1 LFETTM
7 FSVLRFGVSIAAEG
21 DMFALLHD
29 FRFAVRRLRQTP
41 AFSLTVILTLA
52 LGLGATTAI
61 FSLVEGILLRPL
73 PFKDAD
79 RLVLLGD
86 HLGNSPGIGVTA
98 VEIATYAKATSAF
111 SSMGA
116 TAPAH
121 FELSGDNTFGGEPAE
136 IPGGRLAASV
146 FPTLG
151 VEPILGRVFNQQEE
165 HAAKPL
171 AVISY
176 ANSIRSLV

>member
-1 LFETTM
+1 MRGGRMHAL
-7 FSVLRFGVSIAAEG
+7 VQNLRFT
-21 DMFALLHD
+21 
-29 FRFAVRRLRQTP
+29 FRQLRRTP
-41 AFSLTVILTLA
+41 AFTLTVVLTLA

-86 HLGNSPGIGVTA
+86 HLGNSPSIGVTA
-98 VEIATYAKATSAF
+98 VEIATYAKGTSAF

-121 FELSGDNTFGGEPAE
+121 FELSGDTPFGGEPAE
-136 IPGGRLAASV
+136 ISAGRLGASV

-151 VEPILGRVFNQQEE
+151 
-165 HAAKPL
+165 
-171 AVISY
+171 
-176 ANSIRSLV
+176 

>member
-1 LFETTM
+1 M
-7 FSVLRFGVSIAAEG
+7 P
-21 DMFALLHD
+21 ALLRD

-121 FELSGDNTFGGEPAE
+121 FELSGGTPFAWRAGGNPCRTVGRKRISDARRSTDFGP
-136 IPGGRLAASV
+136 SV
-146 FPTLG
+146 
-151 VEPILGRVFNQQEE
+151 
-165 HAAKPL
+165 
-171 AVISY
+171 
-176 ANSIRSLV
+176 

>member
-1 LFETTM
+1 MDAGFVGFEPFRLKRQYLV
-7 FSVLRFGVSIAAEG
+7 FSGFGVSIAPEEH
-21 DMFALLHD
+21 MLALLHD
-29 FRFAVRRLRQTP
+29 FRFVVRRLRQTP

-98 VEIATYAKATSAF
+98 GEIATYGKATSGF
-111 SSMGA
+111 SSMGG

-121 FELSGDNTFGGEPAE
+121 FELSGDTSGGEPAE
-136 IPGGRLAASV
+136 ISAGRLAASV
-146 FPTLG
+146 
-151 VEPILGRVFNQQEE
+151 
-165 HAAKPL
+165 
-171 AVISY
+171 
-176 ANSIRSLV
+176 

>member
-1 LFETTM
+1 M
-7 FSVLRFGVSIAAEG
+7 P
-21 DMFALLHD
+21 ALLHD

-86 HLGNSPGIGVTA
+86 HLGNSSGIGVTA
-98 VEIATYAKATSAF
+98 VEIATYGKATSAF

-136 IPGGRLAASV
+136 IPAGRLAASV
-146 FPTLG
+146 FLTLG
-151 VEPILGRVFNQQEE
+151 RSCLMPAMILSVEALPIFWI
-165 HAAKPL
+165 
-171 AVISY
+171 VISVDLRPSTRTMFVCGGNPSRTN
-176 ANSIRSLV
+176 ATSRM

>member
-1 LFETTM
+1 M
-7 FSVLRFGVSIAAEG
+7 FSDFRVSMAPEEN
-21 DMFALLHD
+21 MLALLRD

-41 AFSLTVILTLA
+41 IFSLTVILTLA

-121 FELSGDNTFGGEPAE
+121 FELSGGTPFGGEPAE
-136 IPGGRLAASV
+136 IPAGRLGASV

-151 VEPILGRVFNQQEE
+151 VQPILGRVFNL
-165 HAAKPL
+165 P
-171 AVISY
+171 S
-176 ANSIRSLV
+176 RSTGVGQHNRT

>member
-1 LFETTM
+1 MDAGLVGFEP
-7 FSVLRFGVSIAAEG
+7 FRLKRQCLVFYGCCVSIAPDEESL
-21 DMFALLHD
+21 ALLRD

-41 AFSLTVILTLA
+41 AFTLTVILTLA
-52 LGLGATTAI
+52 VGLGATTAI

-98 VEIATYAKATSAF
+98 VEIANYAKATSAF
-111 SSMGA
+111 FSMVA
-116 TAPAH
+116 NAPAH
-121 FELSGDNTFGGEPAE
+121 LELSGDTTFGGEPAE
-136 IPGGRLAASV
+136 IPAGRVAASL

-151 VEPILGRVFNQQEE
+151 VQPILGRVFTGQ
-165 HAAKPL
+165 
-171 AVISY
+171 
-176 ANSIRSLV
+176 

>member
-1 LFETTM
+1 M
-7 FSVLRFGVSIAAEG
+7 FTFPRDLSL
-21 DMFALLHD
+21 AL
-29 FRFAVRRLRQTP
+29 RRLRQTP

-86 HLGNSPGIGVTA
+86 HLGNSPGIGVNA

-111 SSMGA
+111 FFMGG

-121 FELSGDNTFGGEPAE
+121 FELSGDTAFGGEPAE
-136 IPGGRLAASV
+136 IPAGRLGASV

-151 VEPILGRVFNQQEE
+151 VSPI
-165 HAAKPL
+165 
-171 AVISY
+171 
-176 ANSIRSLV
+176 

>member
-1 LFETTM
+1 MYRLTQNFRLAFRQLGKTPGFTL
-7 FSVLRFGVSIAAEG
+7 SVV
-21 DMFALLHD
+21 
-29 FRFAVRRLRQTP
+29 
-41 AFSLTVILTLA
+41 LTLA

-79 RLVLLGD
+79 QLVLLGD

-121 FELSGDNTFGGEPAE
+121 FELSGDNTLGGEPAE
-136 IPGGRLAASV
+136 ISAGRLAASV

-165 HAAKPL
+165 
-171 AVISY
+171 
-176 ANSIRSLV
+176 

>member
-1 LFETTM
+1 
-7 FSVLRFGVSIAAEG
+7 
-21 DMFALLHD
+21 MFALLRD
-29 FRFAVRRLRQTP
+29 LSFAVRRLRQTP

-61 FSLVEGILLRPL
+61 FSLVEGILVRPL

-79 RLVLLGD
+79 QLVLLGD
-86 HLGNSPGIGVTA
+86 HLGNSPSIGVTA

-136 IPGGRLAASV
+136 IPAGRLAASV

-165 HAAKPL
+165 DADKPL
-171 AVISY
+171 A
-176 ANSIRSLV
+176 

>member
-1 LFETTM
+1 M
-7 FSVLRFGVSIAAEG
+7 FFSFGVSIAG
-21 DMFALLHD
+21 DEDMPALFHD
-29 FRFAVRRLRQTP
+29 FRFSVRLLRQTP
-41 AFSLTVILTLA
+41 TFSLMVILTLA

-121 FELSGDNTFGGEPAE
+121 FELSGDTAFGGEPAE
-136 IPGGRLAASV
+136 IPAGRLGASV

-151 VEPILGRVFNQQEE
+151 VSPILGRVFNQQDED
-165 HAAKPL
+165 ADKP
-171 AVISY
+171 
-176 ANSIRSLV
+176 

>member
-1 LFETTM
+1 MTPEETM
-7 FSVLRFGVSIAAEG
+7 P
-21 DMFALLHD
+21 ALLHD
-29 FRFAVRRLRQTP
+29 LRFAVRRLRQTP

-73 PFKDAD
+73 PYKDAD

-86 HLGNSPGIGVTA
+86 HLGNSPGIGVPG
-98 VEIATYAKATSAF
+98 VEIATYAQATSAF

-121 FELSGDNTFGGEPAE
+121 FELSGDTPFGGAPAG
-136 IPGGRLAASV
+136 IPAGRLAASA
-146 FPTLG
+146 FTTLG
-151 VEPILGRVFNQQEE
+151 VQPILGRV
-165 HAAKPL
+165 
-171 AVISY
+171 
-176 ANSIRSLV
+176 

>member
-1 LFETTM
+1 VFAD
-7 FSVLRFGVSIAAEG
+7 FGVSMAPEEN
-21 DMFALLHD
+21 MPALLRD
-29 FRFAVRRLRQTP
+29 FQFAVRRLRQTP

-121 FELSGDNTFGGEPAE
+121 FELSGDTPFAGEPAE
-136 IPGGRLAASV
+136 ISAGRLGASV

-151 VEPILGRVFNQQEE
+151 VQPILGRVFNQQEE
-165 HAAKPL
+165 DAD
-171 AVISY
+171 
-176 ANSIRSLV
+176 